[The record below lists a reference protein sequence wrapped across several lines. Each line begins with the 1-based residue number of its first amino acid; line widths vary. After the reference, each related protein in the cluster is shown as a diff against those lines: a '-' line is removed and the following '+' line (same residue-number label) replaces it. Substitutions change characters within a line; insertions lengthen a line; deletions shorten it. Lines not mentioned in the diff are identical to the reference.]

1 MVGRVSPLGFDL
13 LLSAL
18 AGAGVWASF
27 PALSWWWA
35 LIPSLALFFSRVDG
49 RSTRR
54 SLLNA
59 LVFALCWWLPLIHWV
74 TLATGGRLPW
84 IALAATQILAILAWT
99 LIVRLVRV
107 WRWARG
113 PFGQALAF
121 ALTWTGIEQLRSHY
135 PWSGFPWGNLAMP
148 QVDSPLGHLAPWGG
162 EVLVSASV
170 VVLAVALRRVFAL
183 RSGGGGEHWYTRPA
197 ALLLGAGILLG
208 ASFIPLPTAQEAGA
222 LRIGVAQGD
231 VELPGVET
239 FSIEGRVASNNAA
252 QTFALAENGGGV
264 DLVVWGE
271 TGADR
276 DPRTSAL
283 VARALEESSRRA
295 GAPVLFG
302 FANVIDS
309 MRWNWLG
316 VWRAGEGLD
325 PQSLYAKQKPVP
337 FGEFIPY
344 REIISRLATEAARVN
359 MDMAAGSE
367 PGLMSIG
374 LADGRTVPIAVGIC
388 FEAGYSS
395 IFAEG
400 VKLGGRV
407 LIEPSNN
414 YHFRSSAESAQQAQ
428 LMRFRAMELSRSAV
442 QASTTGVSM
451 VIRPDG
457 SVQAS
462 TPPQSAAWMVETV
475 PLRTSITPAA
485 HMGEIPAR
493 TVMIAALVLLVAS
506 FGRWTAMP
514 RGSARTSASRAWADA
529 GGGRG

>member
-1 MVGRVSPLGFDL
+1 MVGRVSPLGLDL

-18 AGAGVWASF
+18 AGAGMWAGF

-35 LIPSLALFFSRVDG
+35 LIPSLAVFFSRVDG
-49 RSTRR
+49 PSTRR
-54 SLLNA
+54 SLLNT

-74 TLATGGRLPW
+74 TLATGGWLPW
-84 IALAATQILAILAWT
+84 VALAATQVLAILVWT
-99 LIVRLVRV
+99 LIARLSRV
-107 WRWARG
+107 WRRARG
-113 PFGQALAF
+113 PFGQALVF
-121 ALTWTGIEQLRSHY
+121 ALTWTGVEQLRSHY
-135 PWSGFPWGNLAMP
+135 PWSGFPWGNVAMP

-183 RSGGGGEHWYTRPA
+183 RSGGDGEHWYTRPA
-197 ALLLGAGILLG
+197 ALLLSAGILLG

-222 LRIGVAQGD
+222 LRLGVAQGD
-231 VELPGVET
+231 VELPGVDT
-239 FSIEGRVASNNAA
+239 FSIEGRVAANNAA
-252 QTFALAENGGGV
+252 QTFALAEKGGGV

-276 DPRTSAL
+276 DPRSSTL
-283 VARALEESSRRA
+283 VARALEESSSRA
-295 GAPVLFG
+295 GAPILFG

-325 PQSLYAKQKPVP
+325 PSALYAKQKPVP

-344 REIISRLATEAARVN
+344 RELVSRLATEAAQVN
-359 MDMAAGSE
+359 MDMAAGSD
-367 PGLMSIG
+367 PGLLSVG
-374 LADGRTVPIAVGIC
+374 LADGRRVPVAVGIC

-395 IFAEG
+395 VFAEG
-400 VKLGGRV
+400 VRLGGQI

-428 LMRFRAMELSRSAV
+428 LMRFRAMESSRSAV

-457 SVQAS
+457 SIQAA
-462 TPPQSAAWMVETV
+462 TAPQSAAWLVETV
-475 PLRTSITPAA
+475 PLRTAITPAA
-485 HMGEIPAR
+485 RMGEGPAK
-493 TVMIAALVLLVAS
+493 TVMVSTLVLLIAS
-506 FGRWTAMP
+506 FGRWTALPRRAARADSP
-514 RGSARTSASRAWADA
+514 RGSA
-529 GGGRG
+529 